1 MTTRVEVEEI
11 ETTRSEK
18 LLAGVLVVFMLIGLI
33 WAYAH
38 VAKELPESDYGRP
51 TVTVAKVDREA
62 VRQFE
67 RAQTRVS
74 SRAARADAAR
84 SRLVD
89 RREAY
94 RTSLDEGAPDAELA
108 SLYRQAQAADVVA
121 QNALR
126 LAQQR
131 RDTLKPAADAV
142 RKREQALQDKAQAKF
157 DREVDAAERT
167 TFLRR
172 LALVLL
178 SLGASYVL
186 LARLRTR
193 RSRYLPVA
201 MAAVASVTILA
212 LIMAVDYLAQ
222 YIDLSDLGLLVLS
235 LAGIAMTMVAFFV
248 LQRYLAK
255 RIPERRVRKKECPFC
270 GYPAHGGD
278 HCEGC
283 GRDVIAPCATC
294 GAPRRVGTKHCGACG
309 AGG

>member
-1 MTTRVEVEEI
+1 MTTRVDVEEI

-18 LLAGVLVVFMLIGLI
+18 LLAAVLVVFMLIGLI

-38 VAKELPESDYGRP
+38 VAKELPDSEYGQP
-51 TVTVAKVDREA
+51 KVTLAKVDREA

-84 SRLVD
+84 SQLVD

-94 RTSLDEGAPDAELA
+94 RTSLDEGAPDAGLA
-108 SLYRQAQAADVVA
+108 ALYRQAQAADVVA

-142 RKREQALQDKAQAKF
+142 HKREQALWDKAQSKF

-178 SLGASYVL
+178 SLGASYLL
-186 LARLRTR
+186 LARLRSR

-201 MAAVASVTILA
+201 MAAVASVAILA
-212 LIMAVDYLAQ
+212 LVMAVDYMAD
-222 YIDLSDLGLLVLS
+222 YIDLTDLGILVLS
-235 LAGIAMTMVAFFV
+235 LFGIAMTMVAFWV

-255 RIPERRVRKKECPFC
+255 RVPGRRVRKGECPFC
-270 GYPAHGGD
+270 GYPAHGGS

-283 GRDVIAPCATC
+283 GRDVVAPCSSC
-294 GAPRRVGTKHCGACG
+294 SAPRRVGTNHCGACG
-309 AGG
+309 SA